1 MISGSGTKIILNA
14 AVKGLKYFPAN
25 KQLLSVLLSS
35 SSSSLCILKATKA
48 ATVSTTL
55 GIDFEFEFEIGEKLL
70 PLMIQIRRAN
80 LIATQELLL
89 RSSGSSGSSS
99 DSSKTLMSV
108 WGEDSVSVIRCTLE
122 KLLNDP
128 VLASLPTLWLFY
140 LRLEVEH
147 GDDNDASKIYYRAL
161 QSCPNDKRLWMF
173 ALGYLRIGIEE
184 KGIRDIISVMEER
197 GLFIRTQ

>member
-1 MISGSGTKIILNA
+1 
-14 AVKGLKYFPAN
+14 LKYFPAN

-35 SSSSLCILKATKA
+35 SSSSLCIQKATKA
-48 ATVSTTL
+48 ATISTTL

-80 LIATQELLL
+80 LIATQEQLL
-89 RSSGSSGSSS
+89 RSSDSSGNSGSSGDSGNSGN
-99 DSSKTLMSV
+99 SSKTLISG
-108 WGEDSVSVIRCTLE
+108 WGEDAVSVIRCTLE
-122 KLLNDP
+122 KLLDDP

-161 QSCPNDKRLWMF
+161 QSCPNDKRLWIF

>member
-1 MISGSGTKIILNA
+1 
-14 AVKGLKYFPAN
+14 
-25 KQLLSVLLSS
+25 
-35 SSSSLCILKATKA
+35 
-48 ATVSTTL
+48 
-55 GIDFEFEFEIGEKLL
+55 
-70 PLMIQIRRAN
+70 
-80 LIATQELLL
+80 
-89 RSSGSSGSSS
+89 
-99 DSSKTLMSV
+99 
-108 WGEDSVSVIRCTLE
+108 VSVIRCTLE
-122 KLLNDP
+122 KLLDDP

-161 QSCPNDKRLWMF
+161 QSCPNDKRLWIF